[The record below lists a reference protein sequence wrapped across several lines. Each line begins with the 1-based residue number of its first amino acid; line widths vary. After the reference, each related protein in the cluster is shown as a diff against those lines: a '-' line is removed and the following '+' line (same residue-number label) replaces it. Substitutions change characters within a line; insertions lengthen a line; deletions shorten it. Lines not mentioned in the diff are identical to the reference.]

1 MFWQIHPMEIEQFKK
16 TVFFII
22 IIIRKNGYLVKNQN
36 IYLMQINLY
45 IQKISPKILF
55 TYFIV

>member
-1 MFWQIHPMEIEQFKK
+1 MEIEQFKK
-16 TVFFII
+16 TLFFFII
-22 IIIRKNGYLVKNQN
+22 IRNNGCLVKNQN

-45 IQKISPKILF
+45 IQKINPKILL

>member
-22 IIIRKNGYLVKNQN
+22 IIRNNGYLVKNQN

-45 IQKISPKILF
+45 IQKINPKILL

>member
-1 MFWQIHPMEIEQFKK
+1 MEIEQFKK
-16 TVFFII
+16 TVFII
-22 IIIRKNGYLVKNQN
+22 IIIRNNGYLVKNQN

-45 IQKISPKILF
+45 IQKINPKILF

>member
-1 MFWQIHPMEIEQFKK
+1 MFWQIHSMEIEQFKK
-16 TVFFII
+16 TVFL
-22 IIIRKNGYLVKNQN
+22 IIIRNNGYLVKNQN

-45 IQKISPKILF
+45 IQKINPKILL

>member
-22 IIIRKNGYLVKNQN
+22 IIRNNGYLVKNQN

-45 IQKISPKILF
+45 IQN
-55 TYFIV
+55 

>member
-16 TVFFII
+16 TVFIIIIII
-22 IIIRKNGYLVKNQN
+22 IIIRNNGYLVKNQN

-45 IQKISPKILF
+45 IQN
-55 TYFIV
+55 

>member
-16 TVFFII
+16 TVFIIIII
-22 IIIRKNGYLVKNQN
+22 IIIRNNGYLVKNQN

-45 IQKISPKILF
+45 IQN
-55 TYFIV
+55 

>member
-1 MFWQIHPMEIEQFKK
+1 MEIEQFKK
-16 TVFFII
+16 LCFFFII
-22 IIIRKNGYLVKNQN
+22 RNNGYLVKNQN

-45 IQKISPKILF
+45 IQKINPKILL